1 MPAVVVPPFQEI
13 VAALRA
19 PLVTLDRAG
28 RILHLN
34 PAAERLLGWPLSEA
48 VGQPFARLMPAPPGG
63 DGAKEGPDAVSRA
76 WLQREL
82 AQFEAGERRP
92 TRLTLLRRNGVHL
105 DAFASVS
112 PGGSGEGEGFTVVT
126 LRQLPERLDFDSGGA
141 GADAGAGGEGDGGS
155 CAAVEQRLSA
165 SGGGVDPLYRLVFD
179 NAPLGLFHFD
189 AAGVMTACNDPMVRI
204 LGSSRRQLIG
214 LNLLTLRDERVVAC
228 VRHTL
233 AGERSFYEGDYAS
246 TTAPKVTPVRAKFS
260 PCHGPDGRVTGGV
273 ALVEDVSLQRRVEF
287 ERSTTLAQLDT
298 LYRTA
303 PIGLAFLDASLR
315 FVRVNDVMAGMTRRS
330 VEEHTGRTLQE
341 VVGRRA
347 ASVGEPL
354 VRHVLET
361 GEPVVRYHV
370 DSVSL
375 GVPGPRLDWEGS
387 FYRVETA
394 DGHVL
399 GVGAVAEDVTER
411 KRVEDE
417 LSRLYTEAKKAIQV
431 RDDFLSIAS
440 HELKTPLTP
449 LALRLAAL
457 ERKLEQGEHIDP
469 SLLRR
474 SRRQLVRMTSLI
486 NDLLDA
492 SRIEAGRLALHPKPT
507 QLDALVAHAV
517 AALSQESARGRIV
530 TECAEGLMVRGDPDR
545 LEQVVVNLL
554 ENALKYSPSGSRVHV
569 GLMARGDLALLSVRD
584 EGIGIPQDDQEHLF
598 DRYFRARNVS
608 THSYGGLGLG
618 LYISRDIVERHGGR
632 IWVESEAGKGATFYV
647 ALPLMHAAPLHT
659 PLESGGASMH

>member
-19 PLVTLDRAG
+19 PLVTLDREG

-48 VGQPFARLMPAPPGG
+48 VGQPFARLMPEQPGGAGAGG
-63 DGAKEGPDAVSRA
+63 DGPEEASRA
-76 WLQREL
+76 WLRREL
-82 AQFEAGERRP
+82 AHFEGGERRP
-92 TRLTLLRRNGVHL
+92 TRLTLLRRSGVHL

-112 PGGSGEGEGFTVVT
+112 PGGDGAGEGFTVVT
-126 LRQLPERLDFDSGGA
+126 LRQLPERLDFDA
-141 GADAGAGGEGDGGS
+141 GRAEGRAE
-155 CAAVEQRLSA
+155 CAALEGELQER
-165 SGGGVDPLYRLVFD
+165 GGVDPLYRLVFD

-273 ALVEDVSLQRRVEF
+273 ALVEDVSLQRRVEY

-315 FVRVNDVMAGMTRRS
+315 FVRVNDVMASMTRRS

-347 ASVGEPL
+347 AAVGEPL

-411 KRVEDE
+411 KRVEEE

-517 AALSQESARGRIV
+517 ATLSQESARGRIV

-554 ENALKYSPSGSRVHV
+554 ENALKYSPSGSRVQV

-632 IWVESEAGKGATFYV
+632 IWVESEAGQGATFYV